1 MALRDTKTGQQQVTG
16 DALLVLLQAPDSSGL
31 ASQLKLYVAPVN
43 TVGAGGKENRSAAE
57 WHACAKQYV
66 PFLVKLLKLCT
77 AEVARPPRGENDTA
91 VWKKGDEVFA
101 AMAIALDTLHLLRSF
116 LVGCAFEIEIQR
128 SGLVRRL
135 MAWKKFAVALEQSR
149 KNYLSLCC
157 NVLAPTTKQGGPM
170 VAAIKGKASARQRR
184 VLPTATTKKAA
195 GETLEQELALR
206 PPHEVEMVA
215 GLPALVTGVVVDLI
229 WCSGETGADSP
240 ECFQKLA
247 ILPQQL
253 DPWLRMLDAGVIE
266 GQRDALFR
274 ALHKCASLLVANPAL
289 YGAELV
295 EKFCLLTLQQLCN
308 SPALCPQYAK
318 VAWKLSSHLSCQG
331 ANFTRI
337 ALNVCE
343 VAMEDILLRCEL
355 QCLSG
360 STDVLDLI
368 DGYARLCLTAN
379 EGLQGWLHI
388 CQFVERCGQE
398 FRLLAPAAGF
408 YSVGLMLLIEETS
421 EMEMKAGH
429 LSNDRGCNNP
439 QEKIHSAC
447 ELLHAGAEAV
457 ENWLQQDIIPS
468 SWPPFIEGGSGGN
481 RGTQASKG
489 VLGKTGV
496 VAVEANH
503 LLSALKA
510 VDFIRRHSATYVQH
524 EWTSFLSIA
533 GSKGSEEGRNLTQSA
548 SFNSALQK
556 VLCLCIPLL
565 ERCETLTC
573 DEYLKKGW
581 SMTSASMIAAFRLSL
596 VHQQQQEIQTCITS
610 INTLVSTSRLKP
622 DDLHWL
628 TSSIYNMGVHIFN
641 TKLYKLAC
649 FPFEVAN
656 NIVWTRVSSNL
667 TQLSEVAES
676 MGQNSILRDLVSEG
690 CAKCLTLADTLA
702 RSGQHTVGL
711 GVLVAGIT
719 RWAMV
724 QTAVKPPGLKIPQ
737 VLVRSLVKMM
747 HTESVLAEK
756 LVTLDPPCLY
766 TFLGSNLRHFQP
778 RTLGL
783 LMEEEM
789 SALEELEASNLSYFQ
804 STMERQLHLLLNNVY
819 TAEEFPVERS
829 RALQEKGRIARSRG
843 NDGLATCV
851 SCIIEAES
859 VVNAALKDSQRTSSA
874 VLQVASL
881 EDQLATIYCIQALCA
896 YETNPSGQDYIE
908 KIVAA
913 LKLWKQSLEAQKKWS
928 LLCTEDNAVSD
939 CQEAGNGAA
948 SVGLLMNIFDLLSLK
963 GFSPLQCEI
972 QGLILEMTSVSQVHC
987 SHEELCAV
995 LWANCRLGH
1004 VLCPVPFPAGFF
1016 SLVSQ
1021 KLEVAGDSLMF
1032 WQNSA
1037 LHCQGSLLDA
1047 RQKLI
1052 SQDFLD
1058 GSCTNDGNCTEAV
1071 SGSSEFLENIALSQ
1085 FSTGRRNT
1093 HEALGLA
1100 GLFCLLAD
1108 HEYGKGDIRE
1118 AMKYAKKGL
1127 SLRLRAFTHAFVMVD
1142 KGMSC
1147 LNTEDSQSSPQSDG
1161 AEKNKVGRLEALG
1174 SAAITNW
1181 PRFTSSAKPVK
1192 FGPSQWRI
1200 LGDYIESLM
1209 QVGVIHER
1217 MGAVDDAERSFR
1229 EGQRLSLAHDMLLA
1243 QAAFSSCL
1251 GEVHRKRHLW
1261 ELAESELCLAR
1272 KIYDEL
1278 DSGLVCGHCNLAG
1291 QALLALRFGDLA
1303 RRRSDSNPIAS
1314 QNLESDLDCFAEPS
1328 LMTWNDAKSCYKT
1341 SRDILGVL
1349 LSMPSVKCPCTKSL
1363 LVATTEAL
1371 PCNLLRIY
1379 PQIPAA
1385 SSIASTASGD
1395 NVLAESICS
1404 GQVGSRLQD
1413 TVEKG
1418 RAWRSVLSSSS
1429 KGHVCEEQDIQLVQS
1444 DVLPHAEPEPARR
1457 RGLRPKKTQGNTE
1470 NPTDEKQPTRRR
1482 KPKTQ
1487 RPVTGG
1493 MTDSAKVQANADDK
1507 ALVGV
1512 KGTRRRMFL
1521 DTMNKMGNL
1530 ALEERALEQKLS
1542 LVEPE
1547 RKSRDICD
1555 FNGQKHPQN
1564 VPSQEDNL
1572 LCNHRLQAPSS
1583 MQSWTEYVWVKHCH
1597 QLLARLIIQT
1607 GKLEQ
1612 GFGSTEKAAEMYL
1625 RAKCVLGISLEP
1637 LSATTSCSD
1646 LPQDFFSSI
1655 QARKSPY
1662 PLEEAALL
1670 YHMSLLYLQRTQ
1682 HSRSQGCDVGSF
1694 LPLAWLY
1701 QAFQLCSQIPPL
1713 LRKVARLLSLLH
1725 VPIVRGNFGLCRQD
1739 NMSGLKEQ
1747 AAFFHQVSVG
1757 AGVQQQHLAVLDTR
1771 LAGLLSETD
1780 KALHYGS
1787 LKCCLQ
1793 QMQQA
1798 LSVPRL
1804 TIDTMQ
1810 TAVRDMMKGMPCSTL
1825 CCISMVDSEHGFLLD
1840 KEQTDDAVDSV
1851 VGPAWLLLT
1860 RLSNSSGPLTVVLPV
1875 TSIVEDTSSNE
1886 GSGSQEGQ
1894 TSCPYDLDNSDAKP
1908 DQMQLQVGGSK
1919 TSNQMCLQRL
1929 VSGFQS
1935 ILEESR
1941 QSTSGLL
1948 PLTAIENKSQWWQW
1962 RIQLDARLESLLR
1975 TMEDTWLGP
1984 WKCLFLGEPDAT
1996 AILKE
2001 FQSNALE
2008 LCSLLRSTSRARQED
2023 GVEVPVDEN
2032 QVQLLLQGVGTIK
2045 EKELEL
2051 GIASILGWSPA
2062 LFISSSHLTDDSQC
2076 AHESS
2081 QVQRQLI
2088 SEVVKAFNVAY
2099 RNSIRGHRAVLEQLG
2114 VGSDTN
2120 VGGRRNARKCR
2131 ETSAKETV
2139 VVERPSAPRGLSK
2152 VGDTDKCEFERQ
2164 AMTLILDAG
2173 LQSLPWESLPV
2184 LRGHTTYR
2192 MPSLGSTCALTIHQ
2206 QYVAAAAM
2214 ANPQICHGAQVGN
2227 THADPLAGCPDQ
2239 VTMQQVATIDLS
2251 STYYLLNPS
2260 GDLEKTQCAF
2270 EDWFKQQ
2277 QGWEGKAGQVPT
2289 VEEYMKA
2296 LQKHDLFV
2304 YLGHGSGDQY
2314 LPERY
2319 IRTLDRCAAA
2329 LLMGCSSG
2337 RLSPRGDYEPAG
2349 VPLSYLIASCPAAI
2363 ANLWDVTDGDIDRF
2377 SRFLLHKWL
2386 NIDQPPLPPLVND
2399 SLMKAVPT
2407 RLKSKSSEAAL
2418 REMPQ
2423 EQFTAKSGEL
2433 PHARRNTKATE
2444 RKLEFG
2450 IQQAEETR
2458 PRMVMCTAVGEARNS
2473 CRLPYLIGASPVY
2486 YGVPTSIQKSV

>member
-1 MALRDTKTGQQQVTG
+1 
-16 DALLVLLQAPDSSGL
+16 
-31 ASQLKLYVAPVN
+31 
-43 TVGAGGKENRSAAE
+43 
-57 WHACAKQYV
+57 
-66 PFLVKLLKLCT
+66 
-77 AEVARPPRGENDTA
+77 
-91 VWKKGDEVFA
+91 
-101 AMAIALDTLHLLRSF
+101 
-116 LVGCAFEIEIQR
+116 
-128 SGLVRRL
+128 
-135 MAWKKFAVALEQSR
+135 
-149 KNYLSLCC
+149 
-157 NVLAPTTKQGGPM
+157 
-170 VAAIKGKASARQRR
+170 
-184 VLPTATTKKAA
+184 
-195 GETLEQELALR
+195 
-206 PPHEVEMVA
+206 
-215 GLPALVTGVVVDLI
+215 
-229 WCSGETGADSP
+229 
-240 ECFQKLA
+240 
-247 ILPQQL
+247 
-253 DPWLRMLDAGVIE
+253 
-266 GQRDALFR
+266 
-274 ALHKCASLLVANPAL
+274 
-289 YGAELV
+289 
-295 EKFCLLTLQQLCN
+295 
-308 SPALCPQYAK
+308 
-318 VAWKLSSHLSCQG
+318 
-331 ANFTRI
+331 
-337 ALNVCE
+337 
-343 VAMEDILLRCEL
+343 
-355 QCLSG
+355 
-360 STDVLDLI
+360 
-368 DGYARLCLTAN
+368 
-379 EGLQGWLHI
+379 
-388 CQFVERCGQE
+388 
-398 FRLLAPAAGF
+398 
-408 YSVGLMLLIEETS
+408 
-421 EMEMKAGH
+421 
-429 LSNDRGCNNP
+429 
-439 QEKIHSAC
+439 
-447 ELLHAGAEAV
+447 
-457 ENWLQQDIIPS
+457 
-468 SWPPFIEGGSGGN
+468 
-481 RGTQASKG
+481 
-489 VLGKTGV
+489 
-496 VAVEANH
+496 
-503 LLSALKA
+503 
-510 VDFIRRHSATYVQH
+510 
-524 EWTSFLSIA
+524 
-533 GSKGSEEGRNLTQSA
+533 
-548 SFNSALQK
+548 
-556 VLCLCIPLL
+556 
-565 ERCETLTC
+565 
-573 DEYLKKGW
+573 
-581 SMTSASMIAAFRLSL
+581 MIAAFRLSL

-656 NIVWTRVSSNL
+656 NVVWTRVSSNL

-676 MGQNSILRDLVSEG
+676 MAQNSILHDLVSEG

-1341 SRDILGVL
+1341 SRDILG
-1349 LSMPSVKCPCTKSL
+1349 
-1363 LVATTEAL
+1363 
-1371 PCNLLRIY
+1371 
-1379 PQIPAA
+1379 
-1385 SSIASTASGD
+1385 
-1395 NVLAESICS
+1395 
-1404 GQVGSRLQD
+1404 
-1413 TVEKG
+1413 
-1418 RAWRSVLSSSS
+1418 SSSS

-1625 RAKCVLGISLEP
+1625 RAECVLGISLEP

-1670 YHMSLLYLQRTQ
+1670 YHMSLLYLQRMQ

-1804 TIDTMQ
+1804 TFDTMQ

-1840 KEQTDDAVDSV
+1840 KEQNDDAVDSV

-1929 VSGFQS
+1929 VSEFQS

-1996 AILKE
+1996 ATLKE

-2051 GIASILGWSPA
+2051 GIASILG
-2062 LFISSSHLTDDSQC
+2062 
-2076 AHESS
+2076 
-2081 QVQRQLI
+2081 
-2088 SEVVKAFNVAY
+2088 
-2099 RNSIRGHRAVLEQLG
+2099 
-2114 VGSDTN
+2114 DTN

-2152 VGDTDKCEFERQ
+2152 VGDTDRCEFERQ

-2206 QYVAAAAM
+2206 QYVATAAM

-2418 REMPQ
+2418 REMLQ

-2486 YGVPTSIQKSV
+2486 YGVPTSIQKS

>member
-1 MALRDTKTGQQQVTG
+1 MHSKVPAKERSSWHRAKSQTLMVVSSEQEQNLRSVLEKLSCHSMGRSPTLHNLGVAVMALRDTKTGQQQVTG
-16 DALLVLLQAPDSSGL
+16 DALLMLLQAPDSSGL

-91 VWKKGDEVFA
+91 AWKKGDEVFA

-157 NVLAPTTKQGGPM
+157 NVLAPTTKQGGLM
-170 VAAIKGKASARQRR
+170 VAAIKGKA
-184 VLPTATTKKAA
+184 T
-195 GETLEQELALR
+195 
-206 PPHEVEMVA
+206 

-295 EKFCLLTLQQLCN
+295 ENFCLLTLQQLCN

-318 VAWKLSSHLSCQG
+318 VAWKMSSRLSCQG

-343 VAMEDILLRCEL
+343 VAMEDILLRSEL

-421 EMEMKAGH
+421 EMEMKALGH

-457 ENWLQQDIIPS
+457 ENWLQQDTIPS

-481 RGTQASKG
+481 MGTQASKG
-489 VLGKTGV
+489 VLEKTGV

-533 GSKGSEEGRNLTQSA
+533 GSKSSEEGRNLTQSA

-556 VLCLCIPLL
+556 VLHLCIPLL

-581 SMTSASMIAAFRLSL
+581 SVTSASMIAAFRLSL

-656 NIVWTRVSSNL
+656 NVVWTRVSSNL
-667 TQLSEVAES
+667 TQPSEVAES

-690 CAKCLTLADTLA
+690 CAKCLTLADALA

-724 QTAVKPPGLKIPQ
+724 QTAMKPPGLKIPQ

-747 HTESVLAEK
+747 HAESVLAAK
-756 LVTLDPPCLY
+756 LVTVDPPCLY

-778 RTLGL
+778 CTLGL

-829 RALQEKGRIARSRG
+829 RALQEKGRIARSSG

-874 VLQVASL
+874 VLLVASL

-928 LLCTEDNAVSD
+928 LLRTEDNAMSD

-987 SHEELCAV
+987 SHEELCAA

-1058 GSCTNDGNCTEAV
+1058 ESCTYDGNCTEGV

-1085 FSTGRRNT
+1085 ISTGRRNT

-1127 SLRLRAFTHAFVMVD
+1127 SLRLRTFTHAFVMVD

-1147 LNTEDSQSSPQSDG
+1147 LNTEDSQSSPQSDR

-1229 EGQRLSLAHDMLLA
+1229 EGQRLSLAHNMLLA

-1303 RRRSDSNPIAS
+1303 RRRSDGNPIAS

-1349 LSMPSVKCPCTKSL
+1349 LSMSSVKCPC
-1363 LVATTEAL
+1363 
-1371 PCNLLRIY
+1371 
-1379 PQIPAA
+1379 
-1385 SSIASTASGD
+1385 
-1395 NVLAESICS
+1395 
-1404 GQVGSRLQD
+1404 
-1413 TVEKG
+1413 
-1418 RAWRSVLSSSS
+1418 
-1429 KGHVCEEQDIQLVQS
+1429 
-1444 DVLPHAEPEPARR
+1444 
-1457 RGLRPKKTQGNTE
+1457 
-1470 NPTDEKQPTRRR
+1470 
-1482 KPKTQ
+1482 
-1487 RPVTGG
+1487 G
-1493 MTDSAKVQANADDK
+1493 MTDSAKIQANADDE
-1507 ALVGV
+1507 ALIGV

-1521 DTMNKMGNL
+1521 DTVNKMGNL
-1530 ALEERALEQKLS
+1530 AIEERALEQKLN

-1555 FNGQKHPQN
+1555 FNRQKHPQN

-1583 MQSWTEYVWVKHCH
+1583 MQSWTEYVWVKHSH

-1625 RAKCVLGISLEP
+1625 QAKCVLGISLEP

-1670 YHMSLLYLQRTQ
+1670 YHMSLLYLQRMQ
-1682 HSRSQGCDVGSF
+1682 HSRSQGCDVGNF

-1725 VPIVRGNFGLCRQD
+1725 VPIVRGNFGLCRHD
-1739 NMSGLKEQ
+1739 NMSRLKEQ

-1798 LSVPRL
+1798 LSVPHL

-1810 TAVRDMMKGMPCSTL
+1810 TAVRDMMKGIPCSTL

-1840 KEQTDDAVDSV
+1840 KEQNDDAVDSV

-1875 TSIVEDTSSNE
+1875 TSIVEDTSSND
-1886 GSGSQEGQ
+1886 GGGSQEGQ
-1894 TSCPYDLDNSDAKP
+1894 TSCPYDLDISDAKP

-1919 TSNQMCLQRL
+1919 TSNLMCLQRL

-2051 GIASILGWSPA
+2051 GIASILG
-2062 LFISSSHLTDDSQC
+2062 
-2076 AHESS
+2076 
-2081 QVQRQLI
+2081 
-2088 SEVVKAFNVAY
+2088 
-2099 RNSIRGHRAVLEQLG
+2099 
-2114 VGSDTN
+2114 DTN

-2131 ETSAKETV
+2131 ETSAKEAV

-2152 VGDTDKCEFERQ
+2152 VGDTDRCEFERQ

-2214 ANPQICHGAQVGN
+2214 FNPQICHGAQVGN

-2239 VTMQQVATIDLS
+2239 VTMQRVATIDLS

-2407 RLKSKSSEAAL
+2407 RLNSKSSEAAL
-2418 REMPQ
+2418 REMLQ

-2486 YGVPTSIQKSV
+2486 YGVPTSIQKIIDIHHI